1 MLGKSSMVH
10 RLLSDTWVLAR
21 QVIQFQSSREVYAL
35 LTLTFVAGLGLG
47 AIIL

>member
-1 MLGKSSMVH
+1 MLGKSNMVR

-21 QVIQFQSSREVYAL
+21 QVIQLQSSREVYTL